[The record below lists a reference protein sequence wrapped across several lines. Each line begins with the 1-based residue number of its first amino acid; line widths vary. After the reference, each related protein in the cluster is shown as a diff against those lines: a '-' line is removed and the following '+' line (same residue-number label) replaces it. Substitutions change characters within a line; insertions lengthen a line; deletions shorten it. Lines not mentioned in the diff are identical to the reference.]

1 MEKDFWKQ
9 VLQMQLNDNEIVY
22 EYILK
27 YDIQLYLFGSARISI
42 MPNDLDILLVYPDDS
57 KVAKAL
63 VLKKMLIGYLQEVN
77 DIEVHMIL
85 MTVQENEEVNFVEKE
100 DALKLQICR
109 K

>member
-1 MEKDFWKQ
+1 
-9 VLQMQLNDNEIVY
+9 
-22 EYILK
+22 
-27 YDIQLYLFGSARISI
+27 